1 MRAAVLAL
9 AFTSTLAL
17 AQAPPDGPRFEV
29 VSIKRNMSNALGSNG
44 SSSRPDG
51 GFTLLNVPMMTLVGR
66 AHSIAPIDMIGLPEW
81 SQTERYDVS
90 ATSPLGRP
98 ATALERASMIR
109 SMLADRVKLVAHVET
124 RELPAWDLVL
134 ARSDGRLGSGMRP
147 SEIDCVA
154 KAAAEA
160 AAAAAGTPPPP
171 REIPRPDATPPPC
184 SPLFV
189 TRGVEGDTTMENLA
203 RFLRSSAGRP
213 IVDKTGLK
221 GSYRIKL
228 QFDRIFVQ
236 RGPDLAPTA
245 NALPTVFA
253 ALPEQL
259 GLKLE
264 SSKAQRD
271 VLVIDRLERPTEN

>member
-1 MRAAVLAL
+1 
-9 AFTSTLAL
+9 
-17 AQAPPDGPRFEV
+17 
-29 VSIKRNMSNALGSNG
+29 
-44 SSSRPDG
+44 
-51 GFTLLNVPMMTLVGR
+51 
-66 AHSIAPIDMIGLPEW
+66 
-81 SQTERYDVS
+81 
-90 ATSPLGRP
+90 
-98 ATALERASMIR
+98 MIR
-109 SMLADRVKLVAHVET
+109 HMLADRVKLVAHVET

-134 ARSDGRLGSGMRP
+134 ARSDGRFGPGMRP
-147 SEIDCVA
+147 SEVDCVA

-171 REIPRPDATPPPC
+171 RAIPRPDVPPPPC

-189 TRGVEGDTTMENLA
+189 TTLVEGDTTMENLA

-221 GSYRIKL
+221 GSYRIKV
-228 QFDRIFVQ
+228 QFDRVFAQ
-236 RGPDLAPTA
+236 SGPDLVPTA
-245 NALPTVFA
+245 NALPTVFV

-264 SSKAQRD
+264 SSKAERT